1 MKCIFTVPPLLC
13 SVVHIHCTIVLS
25 IEYHQAC
32 SEINLAQVHGKIS
45 WRYLWESD
53 KFFPITKIN
62 PSHGGSTNG
71 NQEVHGRTRFEHVRI
86 PSCPKEEIVENILK
100 HEDVIKRLEH

>member
-1 MKCIFTVPPLLC
+1 M
-13 SVVHIHCTIVLS
+13 LS

-62 PSHGGSTNG
+62 THHQLIQGRQQPSHGGSTNG